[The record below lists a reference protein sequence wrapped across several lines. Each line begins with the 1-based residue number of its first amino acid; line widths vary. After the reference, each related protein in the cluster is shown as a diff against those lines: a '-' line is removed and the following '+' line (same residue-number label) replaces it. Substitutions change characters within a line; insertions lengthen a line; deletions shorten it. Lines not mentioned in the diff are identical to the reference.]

1 VLESKAIEIK
11 FPFEY
16 RFNDYHEEPFYTSFL
31 SDITGKK
38 IKATELS
45 EFEDSETC
53 GVYWFRFEVEE

>member
-1 VLESKAIEIK
+1 MLESKAIEIK

-38 IKATELS
+38 IKATELAN
-45 EFEDSETC
+45 E
-53 GVYWFRFEVEE
+53 GRGIYWFRFEVEE